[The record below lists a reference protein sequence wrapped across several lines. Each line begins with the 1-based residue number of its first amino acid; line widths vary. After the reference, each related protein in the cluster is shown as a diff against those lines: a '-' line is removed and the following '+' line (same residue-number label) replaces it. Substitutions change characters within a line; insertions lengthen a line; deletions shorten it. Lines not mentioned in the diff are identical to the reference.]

1 MYDKD
6 AFLNE
11 TQLSCRDLSWTIS
24 LSNHYLVIQS
34 IMLLIEWLLFMNEY
48 IFIDKGISC
57 FSSYLFICC

>member
-48 IFIDKGISC
+48 IFFDKGISC